1 MQQETLQEEL
11 RGARQALHLT
21 RLQLARY
28 GIGAPVHLILDEK
41 DLAKK
46 VAQLEAALG
55 IPQTEPRELPQP
67 APAPRYVPPPP
78 RDYEREREEGRQRER
93 QADINH
99 QLELLRIHRRSLAHV
114 RAQAKAYGGIDLAP
128 QITRFGMQEA
138 REGITQ
144 AKRALDQLGG
154 AYDNLP
160 GDE

>member
-1 MQQETLQEEL
+1 MQDEL
-11 RGARQALHLT
+11 RQARHALHLT

-28 GIGAPVHLILDEK
+28 GVGAPVHLIMDEK
-41 DLAKK
+41 DLEKK

-55 IPQTEPRELPQP
+55 QTPTEPRQLPE
-67 APAPRYVPPPP
+67 APRQAAYTPPP
-78 RDYEREREEGRQRER
+78 RDHEREREAGRERER
-93 QADINH
+93 QKDIDH
-99 QLELLRIHRRSLAHV
+99 QLELLRIHRRNLAHN

-138 REGITQ
+138 RDGIIQ
-144 AKRALDQLGG
+144 AKRNLDQLGG